1 MLAQHLEHTAVGS
14 QPLIVGLRLRDP
26 LTRRDFE
33 HRIQPVRY
41 RFVRTKHPEM
51 PLAVVELDDVPKEL
65 PQHARVFGVNLAW
78 RRDLHGIVT
87 EVRQTKIPQ

>member
-1 MLAQHLEHTAVGS
+1 
-14 QPLIVGLRLRDP
+14 
-26 LTRRDFE
+26 
-33 HRIQPVRY
+33 
-41 RFVRTKHPEM
+41 
-51 PLAVVELDDVPKEL
+51 L